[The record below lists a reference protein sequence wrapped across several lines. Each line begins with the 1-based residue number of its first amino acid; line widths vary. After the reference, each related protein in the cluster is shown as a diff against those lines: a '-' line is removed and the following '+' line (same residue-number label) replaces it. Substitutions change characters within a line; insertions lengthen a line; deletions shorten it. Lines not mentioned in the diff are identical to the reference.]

1 MYSLTTRATAE
12 WDLNNLQQIDHPG
25 QTDLKASF
33 QRPLRKMHSQ
43 SLKVE
48 PLKTQ
53 TNVCRAIVN
62 RP

>member
-1 MYSLTTRATAE
+1 MMAWKYSLTTRATAE

-33 QRPLRKMHSQ
+33 QRPVRKMHSQ

-48 PLKTQ
+48 PLEPKLMFVEQ
-53 TNVCRAIVN
+53 
-62 RP
+62 